1 MRFATIEALA
11 VLAHW
16 LRAWRFAPLPGR
28 QVEVSGMITM
38 RPKGG
43 LPLILSRRSH

>member
-11 VLAHW
+11 VLAYW
-16 LRAWRFAPLPGR
+16 LRDWTFAPVPGR
-28 QVEVSGMITM
+28 AVEVSGMITM

-43 LPLILSRRSH
+43 LPLIIARRA

>member
-16 LRAWRFAPLPGR
+16 LRRWSFAPLPGR
-28 QVEVSGMITM
+28 EVQPSGMITM
-38 RPKGG
+38 RPRGG

>member
-16 LRAWRFAPLPGR
+16 LRAWHFAPLPGR
-28 QVEVSGMITM
+28 VVQVSGMITM

-43 LPLILSRRSH
+43 LPLILTRRS

>member
-1 MRFATIEALA
+1 

-28 QVEVSGMITM
+28 EVRPSGMITL
-38 RPKGG
+38 RPAGG
-43 LPLILSRRSH
+43 LPLVLSARTSG

>member
-16 LRAWRFAPLPGR
+16 LRSWCFAPVPGR
-28 QVEVSGMITM
+28 EVRPSGMITL
-38 RPKGG
+38 RPAGG
-43 LPLILSRRSH
+43 LPLVLARRG